1 MAAVYRDS
9 KYFKVGES
17 YRNPL
22 TKRLIKVG
30 GRTFNK
36 LYVEFGDDALYKHEN
51 EPQERI
57 VEAIRSKPPRRVRLS
72 RVDPAPRSDPS
83 SQSDRIKPSQKHS
96 LIC

>member
-1 MAAVYRDS
+1 MTTVYRDS

-30 GRTFNK
+30 GRTFYK
-36 LYVEFGDDALYKHEN
+36 LYAEFGDDALYKHMVEN

-57 VEAIRSKPPRRVRLS
+57 VESYPI
-72 RVDPAPRSDPS
+72 
-83 SQSDRIKPSQKHS
+83 
-96 LIC
+96 

>member
-1 MAAVYRDS
+1 MATVYRDS

-17 YRNPL
+17 YKNPL
-22 TKRLIKVG
+22 SNRLIKVG

-36 LYVEFGDDALYKHEN
+36 LYVEFGDDALYKHMVEN

-57 VEAIRSKPPRRVRLS
+57 VEAIRNKPQGLDLQGLS
-72 RVDPAPRSDPS
+72 CQGLARPE
-83 SQSDRIKPSQKHS
+83 PSQKHS